1 MERVW
6 AAGDGQEWGRFPR
19 WQGRG
24 SPRMHDAHVAPPPQP
39 CCEGVNAGARSHPGP
54 APFLCSSLAPPGFSS
69 FPDIVLGP
77 GYRRGAGARLGCRVF
92 GCWEAHP
99 PHCPGDMGTLPRTV
113 PLGARART
121 RWQVRESGGPASATA
136 GHRGAAPRLAH
147 LCFPLPQ
154 PSCPHTAWGSC
165 GPHGALAVERPAL
178 VSHRAAWALSQPWIP
193 RLVFSSVSFFPQCVI
208 AACSPPQLSPA
219 LAKPAGGGPLPD
231 GTPGLVGEREMLWGA
246 GPRAPPGAP
255 GCAAVGVPKR
265 EHSLVRLSQ
274 PAREGLSRTWLGPG
288 GREGRGEQQTVNLV
302 TPERSGL

>member
-1 MERVW
+1 
-6 AAGDGQEWGRFPR
+6 
-19 WQGRG
+19 
-24 SPRMHDAHVAPPPQP
+24 MHDAHVAPPPQP

-208 AACSPPQLSPA
+208 AARSPPQLSPA
-219 LAKPAGGGPLPD
+219 LAKPAGGGVPCPT
-231 GTPGLVGEREMLWGA
+231 GPQGWWESGRCCGEPGPGLLPVPLAALQWGSLS
-246 GPRAPPGAP
+246 GSTRWFGCPSLPGK
-255 GCAAVGVPKR
+255 G
-265 EHSLVRLSQ
+265 
-274 PAREGLSRTWLGPG
+274 
-288 GREGRGEQQTVNLV
+288 
-302 TPERSGL
+302 

>member
-1 MERVW
+1 MLIIRLVGRQGCLWSGGCHVERVW

-208 AACSPPQLSPA
+208 AARSPPQLSPA
-219 LAKPAGGGPLPD
+219 LAKPAGGGVPCPT
-231 GTPGLVGEREMLWGA
+231 GPQGWWESGRCCGEPGPGLLPVPLAALQWGSLS
-246 GPRAPPGAP
+246 GSTRWFGCPSLPGK
-255 GCAAVGVPKR
+255 G
-265 EHSLVRLSQ
+265 
-274 PAREGLSRTWLGPG
+274 
-288 GREGRGEQQTVNLV
+288 
-302 TPERSGL
+302 